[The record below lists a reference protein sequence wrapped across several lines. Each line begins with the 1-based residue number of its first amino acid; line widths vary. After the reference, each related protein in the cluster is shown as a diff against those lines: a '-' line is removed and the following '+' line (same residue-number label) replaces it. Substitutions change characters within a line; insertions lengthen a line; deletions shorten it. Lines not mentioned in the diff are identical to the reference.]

1 MLQYTMVNFT
11 YHFALEKATLRIDII
26 MLMIGTKLGDIFE
39 KCKNAITG
47 FNIKDFIE
55 IIILAGIIF
64 LAFQLLKGRKA
75 GALATGLIVLACLS
89 FLANIL
95 KFEVLYSLFSTL
107 LGSGLLVVIIIFQP
121 EIRDALEKIGNGSL
135 KGIMSF
141 SDRKKKKE
149 KYLNSIDYICS
160 AVSDLAKDST
170 GALIVV
176 ERSIILSDVT
186 KTGVVIDANVND
198 LLIRNLF
205 YDKAPL
211 HDGAVVISGDKIVAA
226 GCFLPLTQR
235 VDLDS
240 SLGTR
245 HRAAMGMAER
255 SDAIVIVVSE
265 ETGVISVA
273 YDFSLERNLKA
284 SDLRKFLQEHVL
296 KIHLDNPEN

>member
-1 MLQYTMVNFT
+1 MGAIEDRY
-11 YHFALEKATLRIDII
+11 I
-26 MLMIGTKLGDIFE
+26 MLTSLFGTKLGDILE
-39 KCKNAITG
+39 KCKNAISG

-89 FLANIL
+89 FLANVL
-95 KFEVLYSLFSTL
+95 KFEVLYSLFSTI

-149 KYLNSIDYICS
+149 QYRNSIDYICS
-160 AVSDLAKDST
+160 AVSDLAKEST

-176 ERSIILSDVT
+176 ERSIRLSDVT
-186 KTGVVIDANVND
+186 KTGVIIDSNVND

-211 HDGAVVISGDKIVAA
+211 HDGAIVISGDRIVAA

-273 YDFSLERNLKA
+273 YDFSLERNLKP
-284 SDLRKFLQEHVL
+284 SDLKKFLQEHVL
-296 KIHLDNPEN
+296 KIHLEDSEK

>member
-1 MLQYTMVNFT
+1 MLTW
-11 YHFALEKATLRIDII
+11 LS
-26 MLMIGTKLGDIFE
+26 GTKFGDILE
-39 KCKNAITG
+39 KCKNAISS
-47 FNIKDFIE
+47 FDIKDFIE
-55 IIILAGIIF
+55 ILILAGIIF

-89 FLANIL
+89 FLANVF
-95 KFEVLYSLFSTL
+95 KFEVLYSLFSTI

-149 KYLNSIDYICS
+149 QYLNSIDYICS
-160 AVSDLAKDST
+160 AVDDLAKEST
-170 GALIVV
+170 GALIVI
-176 ERSIILSDVT
+176 ERSIRLSDVT

-211 HDGAVVISGDKIVAA
+211 HDGAIVISGDKILAA

-235 VDLDS
+235 IDLDS

-245 HRAAMGMAER
+245 HRAAIGMAER

-265 ETGVISVA
+265 ETGAISVA
-273 YDFSLERNLKA
+273 YDFSLDRNLKP
-284 SDLRKFLQEHVL
+284 SELRKFLQEHVL
-296 KIHLDNPEN
+296 RIHLDNPEK

>member
-1 MLQYTMVNFT
+1 MLTSLF
-11 YHFALEKATLRIDII
+11 
-26 MLMIGTKLGDIFE
+26 GTKLGDILE
-39 KCKNAITG
+39 KCKNAISG

-89 FLANIL
+89 FLANVL
-95 KFEVLYSLFSTL
+95 KFEVLYSLFSTI

-149 KYLNSIDYICS
+149 QYRNSIDYICS
-160 AVSDLAKDST
+160 AVSDLAKEST

-176 ERSIILSDVT
+176 ERSIRLSDVT
-186 KTGVVIDANVND
+186 KTGVVIDSNVND

-211 HDGAVVISGDKIVAA
+211 HDGAIVISGDRIVAA

-273 YDFSLERNLKA
+273 YDFSLERNLKP
-284 SDLRKFLQEHVL
+284 SDLKKFLQEHVL
-296 KIHLDNPEN
+296 KIHLEDSEK

>member
-1 MLQYTMVNFT
+1 ML
-11 YHFALEKATLRIDII
+11 TL
-26 MLMIGTKLGDIFE
+26 LFGTNVGGIFE
-39 KCKNAITG
+39 KCKDAIAS
-47 FNIKDFIE
+47 FSVKDFIE

-89 FLANIL
+89 FLANHF
-95 KFEVLYSLFSTL
+95 KFKVLYSLFSTI

-149 KYLNSIDYICS
+149 QYRNSIDYICS
-160 AVSDLAKDST
+160 AVSDLAKEST

-176 ERSIILSDVT
+176 ERAIRLSDVT

-211 HDGAVVISGDKIVAA
+211 HDGAIVISGDKIVAA

-235 VDLDS
+235 VDLDW

-273 YDFSLERNLKA
+273 YDFSLERNLKP

-296 KIHLDNPEN
+296 KLHLEDSEK

>member
-1 MLQYTMVNFT
+1 MSFSILSN
-11 YHFALEKATLRIDII
+11 
-26 MLMIGTKLGDIFE
+26 IF
-39 KCKNAITG
+39 NL
-47 FNIKDFIE
+47 N
-55 IIILAGIIF
+55 
-64 LAFQLLKGRKA
+64 
-75 GALATGLIVLACLS
+75 
-89 FLANIL
+89 
-95 KFEVLYSLFSTL
+95 VLYRLFSTI

-149 KYLNSIDYICS
+149 QYLNAIENICS
-160 AVSDLAKDST
+160 AVTELSREST
-170 GALIVV
+170 GALIVI
-176 ERSIILSDVT
+176 ERSISLSDVV
-186 KTGVVIDANVND
+186 KMGVTLDANVND

-245 HRAAMGMAER
+245 HRAAIGMAER

-265 ETGVISVA
+265 ETGGISIA
-273 YDFSLERNLKA
+273 YDFSLVRNVKPKALKEFLLENVLRISCNP
-284 SDLRKFLQEHVL
+284 SD
-296 KIHLDNPEN
+296 N